1 MYFPRMSSSKVPGYL
16 STSTKRVQTTR
27 WRRALALVTAVAA
40 AGWLTA
46 LAAVQPAFAAEYV
59 PISGAGSTW
68 QANAID
74 NWITNEVANGLV
86 VNYDPAGSASGMQDF
101 TDGLVDWA
109 ASEIPYGVQQGTD
122 DVPPPARG
130 YTYMPDAAGG
140 IALIYNLHIGGDQVT
155 NLRLSGAV
163 IAGIF
168 TNQITMWNDP
178 QIAADNPGLT
188 LPAEPI
194 IPVVRTDVASSTFY
208 FSQWMQA
215 TEGSYWTSY
224 CAAAGLSPCAAT
236 TTYPV
241 QAGTAMVGES
251 GDLGVSGYVSQPQ
264 AEGAI
269 GYTEY
274 SYALETGFPVA
285 KVLNAAGYYT
295 APTSDNVGVSLLDA
309 QVNTDGTEDLSDVY
323 TDTDPRTYELSY
335 YSYLILP
342 TDLSNGMTTAM
353 GYTLGAFGQYALCQ
367 GQQPIDPLG
376 YAALPVNLVEDGY
389 TQLQEIPGTAA
400 TSSTT
405 AFLDGCDNPTM
416 AQGADILDS
425 DAPMPAACDMQGP
438 TQCASAGV
446 STTTTLTASPDI
458 ATPGQTVTLTAT
470 VVTGDGSQPAG
481 SVQFQVGDTDIGPP
495 VAVSADGVAT
505 TTTTFAS
512 AGGYSLSAVYT
523 PASDSYLESTGTVS
537 VLIGPLTA
545 GQVALTIAIPP
556 SGALTVTVPAGF
568 TATLTQ
574 SGGTATGGIEP
585 ITVTDTRNTYPG
597 WSVSGQASDFTGT
610 AVALPY
616 TIPADDLGWAPDLP
630 TPSPLPAGV
639 TLGPVIAPGTS
650 PGGLGDTGGV
660 LLSADPGDGYGTF
673 TSEAQLTLDIPAD
686 APAGAYTGSLTVTYL
701 ETGP

>member
-1 MYFPRMSSSKVPGYL
+1 MPSIKVPSYL
-16 STSTKRVQTTR
+16 STSTKQAPRTR
-27 WRRALALVTAVAA
+27 WRRALALVTALAA
-40 AGWLTA
+40 VGWLTA
-46 LAAVQPAFAAEYV
+46 LAAVQPAFGDAYV

-74 NWITNEVANGLV
+74 DWITNEAGNGLV
-86 VNYDPAGSASGMQDF
+86 VNYAPVGSAAGMQEF
-101 TDGLVDWA
+101 TDGVVDWA

-140 IALIYNLHIGGDQVT
+140 IALIYNLHIGGQQVT
-155 NLRLSGAV
+155 NLRLSAAV

-208 FSQWMQA
+208 FTQWMQA
-215 TEGSYWTSY
+215 TEGSYWASY
-224 CAAAGLSPCAAT
+224 CAAAGLSPCTET

-241 QAGTAMVGES
+241 VAGTAMVAEQ
-251 GDLGVSGYVSQPQ
+251 GDLGVTGYVSQPQ

-309 QVNTDGTEDLSDVY
+309 QVNTDGTEDLSSVY

-342 TDLSNGMTTAM
+342 TDLSNGMTTAK
-353 GYTLGAFGQYALCQ
+353 GYTLGAFGQYLLCQ
-367 GQQPIDPLG
+367 GQQPVDPLG
-376 YAALPVNLVEDGY
+376 YAALPINLVEDAY
-389 TQLQEIPGTAA
+389 TQLQEIPGNAV
-400 TSSTT
+400 TSSLTD
-405 AFLDGCDNPTM
+405 FLQGCNNPTLSE
-416 AQGADILDS
+416 GADILES
-425 DAPMPAACDMQGP
+425 YAPMPAACDMQGP

-446 STTTTLTASPDI
+446 STTTTLTASPDP
-458 ATPGQTVTLTAT
+458 ASPGLPVTLTAT
-470 VVTGDGSQPAG
+470 VVAADGTQPTG
-481 SVQFQVGDTDIGPP
+481 SVQFQVDDTDIGPP
-495 VAVSADGVAT
+495 VTVNASGTAT
-505 TTTTFAS
+505 TTATFAS
-512 AGGYSLSAVYT
+512 VGTDLLSAVFT
-523 PASDSYLESTGTVS
+523 PASDSYLGSTGTVS
-537 VLIGPLTA
+537 VILSPQIA
-545 GQVALTIAIPP
+545 GAEAVTIAIPA

-574 SGGTATGGIEP
+574 SGATATGGILP

-597 WSVSGQASDFTGT
+597 WSVSGQTSHFTGIS
-610 AVALPY
+610 VAFPY

-660 LLSADPGDGYGTF
+660 LLSAVPGAGYGTF
-673 TSEAQLTLDIPAD
+673 TSEAQLTLEIPAA
-686 APAGAYTGSLTVTYL
+686 APAGSYTGSLTITYL